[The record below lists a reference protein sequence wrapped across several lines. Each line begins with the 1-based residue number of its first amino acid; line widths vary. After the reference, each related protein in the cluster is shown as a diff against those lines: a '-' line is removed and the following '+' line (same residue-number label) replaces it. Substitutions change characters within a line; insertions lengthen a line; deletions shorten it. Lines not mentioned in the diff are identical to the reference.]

1 MVDRPTS
8 NCVVLFW
15 GVVHRDIKPPNIIL
29 RNGVWSDPV
38 IIDLGLC
45 RLVDSSFTVY
55 PWAGGTWPYMA
66 PEQIRGERTFDRTD
80 MWAIAVTAAEVA
92 ARAHPFRSGEVTMP
106 ADWMQRLA
114 RGIPAPG
121 GRPHAFADFLVRAG
135 AFAAYKRPTAA
146 AAHAELTEEWQ

>member
-1 MVDRPTS
+1 
-8 NCVVLFW
+8 
-15 GVVHRDIKPPNIIL
+15 
-29 RNGVWSDPV
+29 
-38 IIDLGLC
+38 
-45 RLVDSSFTVY
+45 
-55 PWAGGTWPYMA
+55 
-66 PEQIRGERTFDRTD
+66 
-80 MWAIAVTAAEVA
+80 
-92 ARAHPFRSGEVTMP
+92 MP